1 MAVLGTQTYDNL
13 IVGGDIVTDSGVLI
27 AGQNLTRGAL
37 LGKITASGKLTLSV
51 DTATDGSEAPYAV
64 LNEDVDATAGD
75 TVCSVLLGGEVNSN
89 VMTFGG
95 AHTAESTKDGLRS
108 LSIFLKTSA

>member
-37 LGKITASGKLTLSV
+37 LGKSQRPGSLRLALILQRTDLKLHTL
-51 DTATDGSEAPYAV
+51 Y
-64 LNEDVDATAGD
+64 
-75 TVCSVLLGGEVNSN
+75 
-89 VMTFGG
+89 
-95 AHTAESTKDGLRS
+95 
-108 LSIFLKTSA
+108 